1 MTATAPFVL
10 TLKSTLDKVVYDLA
24 TASSLLYIDLDG
36 AMFNSGRL
44 LEAQN
49 AIAWALTGFSPYHGN
64 PYLFDLSFEIA
75 AVTAGDPAAFTSFD
89 IVGILL
95 DAFPQ
100 LKSIDVYDYT
110 GAQAGST
117 KHGTLT
123 IIDAQVQPLQSN
135 DVEGLR
141 SISVTAKGSRSG

>member
-1 MTATAPFVL
+1 MTATVPFVL
-10 TLKSTLDKVVYDLA
+10 ALKSTLDKTVYDI
-24 TASSLLYIDLDG
+24 ASANSLMYIDLDG
-36 AMFNSGRL
+36 QMFNSVRL

-49 AIAWALTGFSPYHGN
+49 AIAWMQSGFSPYHGN
-64 PYLFDLSFEIA
+64 PYLFDLSFEVA

-110 GAQAGST
+110 GSQAGSARR
-117 KHGTLT
+117 GTLT
-123 IIDAQVQPLQSN
+123 IIDAQVQPLTSN

-141 SISVTAKGSRSG
+141 SISVTAKGSRT